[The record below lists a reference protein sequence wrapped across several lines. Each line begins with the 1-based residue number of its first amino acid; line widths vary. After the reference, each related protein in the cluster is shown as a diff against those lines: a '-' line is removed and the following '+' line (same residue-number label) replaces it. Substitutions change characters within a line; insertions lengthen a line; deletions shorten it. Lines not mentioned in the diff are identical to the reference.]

1 MGERNR
7 FAFDR
12 DYYNRIAAEYVNG
25 SSAKKYA
32 SNGDDETDIEEYLTA
47 TYAPE
52 YMNSYSTAP
61 AQRREPKR
69 RAVPAQRRETTRN
82 TVPAPRRTIRN
93 NVPASEREVIGN
105 TVPARRSEYGYDVP
119 ERAENEESVSTET
132 KPQTRIKTRYLVRI
146 NLFRSLIVAGLIFL
160 VVQVALNLL
169 SVKSD
174 VNLINKEIAN
184 AKITLEDVN
193 SYNES
198 LLGQLDIS
206 YDRNYI
212 YNVAVGKLGMVY
224 PKDNEVVYYKA
235 ADTSHVIQYR
245 DIS

>member
-25 SSAKKYA
+25 SAAKKYA
-32 SNGDDETDIEEYLTA
+32 SEPESETELEEYLTA

-52 YMNSYSTAP
+52 YKNSVSSHIRETREASRATRRERAAGMNSTALKNEAAAP
-61 AQRREPKR
+61 AKKPRT
-69 RAVPAQRRETTRN
+69 AVF
-82 TVPAPRRTIRN
+82 
-93 NVPASEREVIGN
+93 GN
-105 TVPARRSEYGYDVP
+105 AAP
-119 ERAENEESVSTET
+119 ERKTRTVEKPAEQTEVT
-132 KPQTRIKTRYLVRI
+132 PQIKTRYLIRFNYVRFAI
-146 NLFRSLIVAGLIFL
+146 IAALIVV
-160 VVQVALNLL
+160 VVQSALNLL

-174 VNLINKEIAN
+174 VNRIDKEIAA

-212 YNVAVGKLGMVY
+212 YNVAVGRLGMVY
-224 PKDNEVVYYKA
+224 PKDNAVVYYKA

-245 DIS
+245 DIP

>member
-12 DYYNRIAAEYVNG
+12 DYYNRIAAEYING
-25 SSAKKYA
+25 SSAKRVAA
-32 SNGDDETDIEEYLTA
+32 SEEEMDIDEYLTA

-52 YMNSYSTAP
+52 YRDMVKSSRKEKSAKAERPVRVSQSRSAEVHSSRSNAVRKTA
-61 AQRREPKR
+61 A
-69 RAVPAQRRETTRN
+69 
-82 TVPAPRRTIRN
+82 
-93 NVPASEREVIGN
+93 ASVQE
-105 TVPARRSEYGYDVP
+105 PARTPEVP
-119 ERAENEESVSTET
+119 GRQTESS
-132 KPQTRIKTRYLVRI
+132 PRIKTRYLIRLNYFKIIIV
-146 NLFRSLIVAGLIFL
+146 SALIVL
-160 VVQVALNLL
+160 VVQSALNLL

-174 VNLINKEIAN
+174 VNRIDKEISN

-198 LLGQLDIS
+198 LLGKLDIS

-224 PKDNEVVYYKA
+224 PKDNAVVYYKA

-245 DIS
+245 DIP

>member
-12 DYYNRIAAEYVNG
+12 DYYNRIAAEYVHG
-25 SSAKKYA
+25 SSVRKTVREP
-32 SNGDDETDIEEYLTA
+32 ETDKELEEYLTEK
-47 TYAPE
+47 YAPE
-52 YMNSYSTAP
+52 YRSSNRAFETARSSVTGRIERGTSP
-61 AQRREPKR
+61 AKPEKIREPEKKSPKR
-69 RAVPAQRRETTRN
+69 TQEVP
-82 TVPAPRRTIRN
+82 
-93 NVPASEREVIGN
+93 SF
-105 TVPARRSEYGYDVP
+105 
-119 ERAENEESVSTET
+119 
-132 KPQTRIKTRYLVRI
+132 KTRYLVRI
-146 NLFRSLIVAGLIFL
+146 NFIKVLIIGVLLFA
-160 VVQVALNLL
+160 VVQSALNLI

-174 VNLINKEIAN
+174 VNRIEKEISA

-198 LLGQLDIS
+198 LLGRLDIS

-224 PKDNEVVYYKA
+224 PKDNAVVYYKE
-235 ADTSHVIQYR
+235 ADTSHVYQYR

>member
-12 DYYNRIAAEYVNG
+12 DYYNRIAAEYISG
-25 SSAKKYA
+25 SSAKNVA
-32 SNGDDETDIEEYLTA
+32 VSEDEMDIEEYLTA

-52 YMNSYSTAP
+52 YRNSVSSHIKEKRSESMRRSSTASKRATEVHASRSSAVRKP
-61 AQRREPKR
+61 AAALVQEPLKT
-69 RAVPAQRRETTRN
+69 PE
-82 TVPAPRRTIRN
+82 APSKQ
-93 NVPASEREVIGN
+93 V
-105 TVPARRSEYGYDVP
+105 
-119 ERAENEESVSTET
+119 ENS
-132 KPQTRIKTRYLVRI
+132 PRIKTRYLIRLNYFKLIIV
-146 NLFRSLIVAGLIFL
+146 SALIVL
-160 VVQVALNLL
+160 VVQSALNLL

-174 VNLINKEIAN
+174 VNRIDKEISN

-198 LLGQLDIS
+198 LLGKLDIS

-224 PKDNEVVYYKA
+224 PKDNAVVYYKA

-245 DIS
+245 DIP

>member
-12 DYYNRIAAEYVNG
+12 DYYNRIAAKYVNG
-25 SSAKKYA
+25 SSAKDYA
-32 SNGDDETDIEEYLTA
+32 LNDDNEDDLEKYLTA

-52 YMNSYSTAP
+52 YMETYSGTS
-61 AQRREPKR
+61 
-69 RAVPAQRRETTRN
+69 VRRETARTYAQPARKISEELPER
-82 TVPAPRRTIRN
+82 TAPR
-93 NVPASEREVIGN
+93 EN
-105 TVPARRSEYGYDVP
+105 TSG
-119 ERAENEESVSTET
+119 ET
-132 KPQTRIKTRYLVRI
+132 KHVTKIKTRYLIRFK
-146 NLFRSLIVAGLIFL
+146 LFRTACVAALIVL
-160 VVQVALNLL
+160 VVQVSLNLL
-169 SVKSD
+169 SLKSD
-174 VNLINKEIAN
+174 VNLIDKELSD

-224 PKDNEVVYYKA
+224 PKDNAVVYYKA

-245 DIS
+245 DIP

>member
-12 DYYNRIAAEYVNG
+12 DYYNRIGAQLVSG
-25 SSAKKYA
+25 SSARKLA
-32 SNGDDETDIEEYLTA
+32 SEPESEADLEEYLTA

-52 YMNSYSTAP
+52 YKTTFKKSVAVKHEKTQAHRP
-61 AQRREPKR
+61 ARTER
-69 RAVPAQRRETTRN
+69 
-82 TVPAPRRTIRN
+82 TV
-93 NVPASEREVIGN
+93 GN
-105 TVPARRSEYGYDVP
+105 TVKAEPLRKLRPVETPSEQTGVT
-119 ERAENEESVSTET
+119 AE
-132 KPQTRIKTRYLVRI
+132 PKTRFLIRI
-146 NLFRSLIVAGLIFL
+146 NWLRVVIISALIVV
-160 VVQVALNLL
+160 VVQSALNLL

-174 VNLINKEIAN
+174 VNRNEKEISQ

-212 YNVAVGKLGMVY
+212 YNVAVGRLGMVY
-224 PKDNEVVYYKA
+224 PKDNAVVYYKA
-235 ADTSHVIQYR
+235 ADTGHVIQYR
-245 DIS
+245 DIP